1 MTCGS
6 SEVRGSKVLAIRIKY
21 RGLEDILL
29 AGRLSYP
36 ADVTISGVLDRTAPV
51 HVIWDVA
58 RDSMGNKDRS
68 RKVMHIGVLGEF
80 FVKLLEDDAGTI
92 ISVKDVTKDI
102 QGLKTMVDQ
111 GDEPGAEAV
120 IASISEEDLPLDNE
134 EIDANLGML

>member
-1 MTCGS
+1 
-6 SEVRGSKVLAIRIKY
+6 
-21 RGLEDILL
+21 
-29 AGRLSYP
+29 
-36 ADVTISGVLDRTAPV
+36 
-51 HVIWDVA
+51 
-58 RDSMGNKDRS
+58 MGNKDRS